1 MASNLTKFN
10 KTISQFIDNMI
21 ETYSDDA
28 YYKKELE
35 IFKMKFE
42 VLRKTN
48 PQKCLE
54 NFLVKLYP
62 YKQQIMDEN
71 EDFFLRKDYS
81 TDTNNEENLMKALK
95 LKELCEKEM
104 SPEIKKNIFTYFK
117 VLIILSER
125 CVADRVKTED
135 M

>member
-1 MASNLTKFN
+1 MVTNLTKFN

-21 ETYSDDA
+21 EAYSDDI

-42 VLRKTN
+42 VLKQTN

-62 YKQQIMDEN
+62 YKKQIMEEDEK
-71 EDFFLRKDYS
+71 FFLEKDYS
-81 TDTNNEENLMKALK
+81 NDTNNEENLMKALK
-95 LKELCEKEM
+95 LKELCQKDM
-104 SPEIKKNIFTYFK
+104 SPELKKNIFTYFK
-117 VLIILSER
+117 VLIVLSER
-125 CVADRVKTED
+125 CVADKVNSEN
-135 M
+135 